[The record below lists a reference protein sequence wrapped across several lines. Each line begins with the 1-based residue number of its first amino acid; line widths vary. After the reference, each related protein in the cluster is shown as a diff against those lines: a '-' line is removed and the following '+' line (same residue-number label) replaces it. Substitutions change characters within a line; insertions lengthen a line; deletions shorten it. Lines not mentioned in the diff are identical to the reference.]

1 MARPTQSMRVNPG
14 RSVPR
19 VGLSS
24 NSVPGLPSSDNF
36 SARREGEK
44 FPSGG
49 ARADTP
55 PEDVAMEEY
64 EGGHAKNW
72 IN

>member
-1 MARPTQSMRVNPG
+1 MARPTQSMRMNPEH
-14 RSVPR
+14 SVPR

-36 SARREGEK
+36 SARGKGEK

-49 ARADTP
+49 VRANTP
-55 PEDVAMEEY
+55 PEDVAMEEH
-64 EGGHAKNW
+64 EGGHAKSW